1 MSRARN
7 TAGFF
12 MGAAT
17 RQKHQE
23 GEWVGS
29 ASACIC
35 VDTPADTL
43 ILSLRALAGV
53 AREANQGLP
62 KEAGQSRIAES
73 AGSKTESGL
82 QNH

>member
-1 MSRARN
+1 
-7 TAGFF
+7 

-23 GEWVGS
+23 GEWAGS

-62 KEAGQSRIAES
+62 KEANQGLPKEAGQSPNGRQCGE
-73 AGSKTESGL
+73 
-82 QNH
+82 QN